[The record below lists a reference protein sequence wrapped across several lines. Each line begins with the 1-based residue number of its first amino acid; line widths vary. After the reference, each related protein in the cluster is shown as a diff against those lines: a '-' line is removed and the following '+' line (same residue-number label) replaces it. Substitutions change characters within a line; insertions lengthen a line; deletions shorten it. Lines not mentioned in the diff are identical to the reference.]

1 MAARK
6 IYQAFGMELTVEQA
20 AKAAC
25 VSKAAFYY
33 QLSKL
38 GGSAEAV
45 LRMYDER
52 YGNVMARLGVLKEED
67 GMNKPE
73 KYSAAAKDE
82 AAKEEILSILFD
94 ADRAADVPVETV
106 AEEPETVSAEPGT
119 VPTGEPTGEPVAE
132 PAEEPARPSAG
143 WDSREWVRKK
153 TQTPLAVEI
162 EEVKPDRGALKLLN
176 DAIESLEKLS
186 ESGWE
191 MSAKVR
197 RDATAMVEG
206 WKNERLL
213 HFKELIDWRA
223 LEG

>member
-1 MAARK
+1 MAERK
-6 IYQAFGMELTVEQA
+6 IYQAFGLELTVEQA
-20 AKAAC
+20 AKAAG
-25 VSKAAFYY
+25 VSKAAFYA

-38 GGSAEAV
+38 GGSMEMV
-45 LRMYDER
+45 LRLYEGR
-52 YGNVMARLGVLKEED
+52 YGGVLARLGVLKEED

-82 AAKEEILSILFD
+82 AAKEQILSILFD
-94 ADRAADVPVETV
+94 AERAAGVPVEAV
-106 AEEPETVSAEPGT
+106 ADEPETVSAEPGT
-119 VPTGEPTGEPVAE
+119 VPTGEPVAE
-132 PAEEPARPSAG
+132 QAEEPARLSAG
-143 WDSREWVRKK
+143 WDSREWVRGK